1 MRKNLC
7 LVLAMLLF
15 FSCGI
20 ATRNFRDL
28 NRKNMLSLSIGMEKA
43 DVLRVMG
50 NRQVKDLQLG
60 TLTNPYKSEIFKAQE
75 KIFEVWYYYTDRTVA
90 DGMISDGEL
99 TPVVFENEKLVGWG
113 DGFFQDLVRKYE
125 IKIK

>member
-1 MRKNLC
+1 MRRNIS
-7 LVLAMLLF
+7 LVLSLLLF

-28 NRKNMLSLSIGMEKA
+28 NRRNILKLSIGMEKT

-50 NRQVKDLQLG
+50 NRQVKDSQLG
-60 TLTNPYKSEIFKAQE
+60 TVTNPYKSEIFKAQE
-75 KIFEVWYYYTDRTVA
+75 KVFEIWYYYTDRTVA
-90 DGMISDGEL
+90 DGMISEGEL
-99 TPVVFENEKLVGWG
+99 TPVIFEDERLVGWG
-113 DGFFQDLVRKYE
+113 EGFFQDLVKKYE